1 MMGGFSMFSFDLFG
15 WLFRSKQAPAS
26 AAPAQDEAAGEETR
40 EDDRGF
46 YFFGMFPML

>member
-15 WLFRSKQAPAS
+15 WLFRSKQETAPS
-26 AAPAQDEAAGEETR
+26 ADTSREADDEGAPH
-40 EDDRGF
+40 DDRGF